1 MNTEVEP
8 MNIMITFEGGTRCQY
23 QILVPANDEVDLQV
37 WFNTHKFI
45 SARETTNTAN
55 VGDVCVDQRVTFINL
70 DNVVSIKEL
79 DW

>member
-1 MNTEVEP
+1 MNTEYEP
-8 MNIMITFEGGTRCQY
+8 MNVMITFRDGLRSQY
-23 QILVPANDEVDLQV
+23 QILVPDNDEIDLQV

-55 VGDVCVDQRVTFINL
+55 MGDVCVDDRVTFINL
-70 DNVVSIKEL
+70 DNVSCIKEL